1 MSGKLHQVW
10 LIQKCFTQEKMFYK
24 IKIKPKQIEKLK
36 LDYKTLSEMFCKKT
50 NFEREHWS
58 SAADNKSWY

>member
-1 MSGKLHQVW
+1 
-10 LIQKCFTQEKMFYK
+10 MFYK

-36 LDYKTLSEMFCKKT
+36 LGYKTLSEMFCKKT